1 MVSAGQASEQGQ
13 PAALPRILPPFLR
26 PARHGLPP
34 LLLILPSLLLATAIV
49 VYPFFVIVRLSLSNV
64 SPFGQL
70 RGFVGWANYAAVLA
84 DPIFYGALWR
94 TLIWTAAVVGGT
106 VLISMPVA
114 LVLQQEFYGRAI
126 ARIVIML
133 PWALSLAMAAIL
145 WEWSFNADYGMING
159 VLRNLGLSSGAI
171 HWMARADTAFPV
183 EIGVGILVSIPFTAT
198 IFQGGLS
205 SMPTEIYE
213 AARVDGAS
221 GVQQFRYLTL
231 PLLKPFIQIAIVLNV
246 IYVFNSFPIIWVM
259 THGGPDNS
267 THILVTYAYEL
278 AFGLGRPGPAAA
290 ISVLMLA
297 IVLAFT
303 MVYLHLQREPT

>member
-1 MVSAGQASEQGQ
+1 MAGARQANEPGHSAVLS
-13 PAALPRILPPFLR
+13 PVWPPLR
-26 PARHGLPP
+26 RLARHNLP
-34 LLLILPSLLLATAIV
+34 LLLILPSLLLAIAII

-70 RGFVGWANYAAVLA
+70 RGFVGWANYSRVLA

-94 TLIWTAAVVGGT
+94 TLIWTATVVGGT
-106 VLISMPVA
+106 ALISMPVA
-114 LVLQQEFYGRAI
+114 LVLQLEFYGRAI
-126 ARIVIML
+126 ARTIIML

-159 VLRNLGLSSGAI
+159 ILQNLGLISDPI
-171 HWMARADTAFPV
+171 HWMARGDTAFPV
-183 EIGVGILVSIPFTAT
+183 EIGIGILVSIPFTTT

-205 SMPTEIYE
+205 SVPTEIYE
-213 AARVDGAS
+213 AARIDGAS
-221 GVQQFRYLTL
+221 GIQQFRYLTL

-259 THGGPDNS
+259 TQGGPDNA
-267 THILVTYAYEL
+267 THILVTYAYQL
-278 AFGLGRPGPAAA
+278 AFTLGRPGLAAA

-303 MVYLHLQREPT
+303 MLYLRLQREPA